1 MPRVRALK
9 TALVID
15 DESVFRSTLRVL
27 LNKRGWRVLEADGGE
42 SGLDILREQH
52 PDVVICDLLMPKGNG
67 YQMIRSIRGQQGKL
81 SKTRVIITTS
91 SPYEADRVTALAE
104 GADAYLIKP
113 VITSELLALLDQWIP
128 SDPSAPTDT
137 EAADQ
142 TQSSTMRV
150 TFWGVRGSVP
160 TPGSDTVHYGGN
172 TSCVEIR
179 VNGEIIVLDAG
190 TGIRPLGTA
199 LATEFNGKPTHV
211 TLLLTHT
218 HWDHIQGFPFFKPA
232 YNPKNTLSVLG
243 YEGAR
248 KGLETT
254 LSNQM
259 ESPYFPISLREMPGN
274 ITIKELK
281 GMSFTIGSVQ
291 LTTAFANHPG
301 VCVGYRLTTPHGSVV
316 YMPDNELFMRLKAQ
330 QNQGEGEKTSDTQS
344 FAKHQ
349 DQKLLEFIKGAD
361 VLILDS
367 QYDEAEY
374 KQRVGWGHSCMND
387 SVALAVAA
395 GVRKFYMFHHD
406 PEHSDARI
414 TEFVSLG
421 RKLAAKLG
429 NRTSVDAAAEGCTIE
444 LPLKPDAA
452 TP

>member
-1 MPRVRALK
+1 M
-9 TALVID
+9 ID

-27 LNKRGWRVLEADGGE
+27 LKKRGWRVLEADGGE
-42 SGLDILREQH
+42 RGLEILQDQH

-67 YQMIRSIRGQQGKL
+67 YQMIRSIREQRGRL

-104 GADAYLIKP
+104 GADAYLMKP
-113 VITSELLALLDQWIP
+113 VLASELLALLDQWTP
-128 SDPSAPTDT
+128 PDASDSTDT
-137 EAADQ
+137 DAPDRPE
-142 TQSSTMRV
+142 SSTMRV

-160 TPGSDTVHYGGN
+160 TPGSDTVRYGGN

-190 TGIRPLGTA
+190 TGIRALGAA
-199 LATEFNGKPTHV
+199 LSTEFNGKPAHV

-248 KGLETT
+248 KGLEAT

-259 ESPYFPISLREMPGN
+259 ESPFFPISLPELPGN

-281 GMSFTIGSVQ
+281 GMSFTIASVQ
-291 LTTAFANHPG
+291 VTTAYADHPG
-301 VCVGYRLTTPHGSVV
+301 VCVGYRLTTRHGSVV

-330 QNQGEGEKTSDTQS
+330 QNQGDGEKTSDTQS

-349 DQKLLEFIKGAD
+349 DQKLLDFIRDAD

-406 PEHSDARI
+406 PEHSDDRI
-414 TEFVSLG
+414 TEFVRQG
-421 RKLAAKLG
+421 RKLAGKLG

-444 LPLKPDAA
+444 LPLPSDAEA
-452 TP
+452 P